1 MIDNGAYEDEE
12 WVEGAEGAGEN
23 RSHSIF
29 KELLD
34 DKALEKR
41 FGGNVFR
48 EFRLSNIPSKELPR
62 LRDMYGVVLQL
73 EKFEEKYHKRGIPLD
88 LSTVK
93 DMILADITSAVVL
106 YRAERGFERKMLVT
120 NISKEEGH
128 LEEKNKR
135 SILGGLFR
143 REE

>member
-1 MIDNGAYEDEE
+1 MGEYYPEEDEE
-12 WVEGAEGAGEN
+12 WVEGAEGAGGGRPN
-23 RSHSIF
+23 SIF

-34 DKALEKR
+34 DKNLEKR

-48 EFRLSNIPSKELPR
+48 EFKLSNIPPKELPR

-73 EKFEEKYHKRGIPLD
+73 EKFEEKYRRKGIPLD

-93 DMILADITSAVVL
+93 DMILADITSAAVL

-128 LEEKNKR
+128 LEEKKKK